1 MKPGDLVKFA
11 LCDLQVGIVTQIS
24 TEFALVR
31 WGSGKLQWE
40 NIRALELAH
49 ENR

>member
-11 LCDLQVGIVTQIS
+11 LFDSRVGIVTKIS
-24 TEFALVR
+24 TDFALVR

-40 NIRALELAH
+40 NIGALELAH